1 MKMTQ
6 PQPIRIL
13 LVEDHPLYRVGIR
26 LSLNYSGLG
35 SVVVA
40 EADDVKSAKSFLE
53 QHADEVDLIL
63 LDYFLP
69 DGNGV
74 DVIRHAR
81 ALSPKAKIVLLSGEI
96 DNPEVVARTQGLVD
110 GYLGKD
116 VDPETLKEKLNALFG
131 INGNDED
138 KQYRIKAKA
147 DLSAREIEII
157 QLCANG
163 MSAQQIADR
172 LGLSRRTV
180 EVHKSHIFEKLDLKT
195 TADLVRYAYDA
206 ELVANSR

>member
-96 DNPEVVARTQGLVD
+96 KNSEVVAHTQGLVD
-110 GYLGKD
+110 DYLGKD
-116 VDPETLKEKLNALFG
+116 VDPETLKAKLNDLFG
-131 INGNDED
+131 INGCDED

-195 TADLVRYAYDA
+195 TADLVKYAYDA
-206 ELVANSR
+206 GLVANS

>member
-1 MKMTQ
+1 MTQ
-6 PQPIRIL
+6 QQPIRIL
-13 LVEDHPLYRVGIR
+13 LVEDHPLFRVGIR
-26 LSLNYSGLG
+26 LSLNYSGL
-35 SVVVA
+35 SSLVVA
-40 EADDVKSAKSFLE
+40 EADDVKSAKSYLE

-63 LDYFLP
+63 LDYYLP

-74 DVIRHAR
+74 DVIHHAR
-81 ALSPKAKIVLLSGEI
+81 AHNPKAKIVLISGEI
-96 DNPEVVARTQGLVD
+96 ENEDLVADTQGLVD

-116 VDPETLKEKLNALFG
+116 VDPETLKAKLNALFDV
-131 INGNDED
+131 NDDDQD
-138 KQYRIKAKA
+138 KQSRLRTKP

-163 MSAQQIADR
+163 MSAQQIADH

-195 TADLVRYAYDA
+195 TADLVKYAYDA
-206 ELVANSR
+206 GLVAKS

>member
-1 MKMTQ
+1 MTQ
-6 PQPIRIL
+6 QQPIRIL
-13 LVEDHPLYRVGIR
+13 LVEDHPLYRMGIR
-26 LSLNYSGLG
+26 LSLNYSGLN

-40 EADDVKSAKSFLE
+40 EAADVKSARSYLE

-74 DVIRHAR
+74 DVIHHAR
-81 ALSPKAKIVLLSGEI
+81 ALNPKAKIVLLSGEI
-96 DNPEVVARTQGLVD
+96 KNKTVVSHTQGLVD

-116 VDPETLKEKLNALFG
+116 VDPETLKAKLNALFDV
-131 INGNDED
+131 NDDDQD
-138 KQYRIKAKA
+138 KQSRLRAKA

-180 EVHKSHIFEKLDLKT
+180 EVHKSHIFEKLDLNST
-195 TADLVRYAYDA
+195 TDLVKYAYDA
-206 ELVANSR
+206 GLVGKK

>member
-1 MKMTQ
+1 MTQ
-6 PQPIRIL
+6 RQPIRIL
-13 LVEDHPLYRVGIR
+13 LVEDHPLYRMGIR
-26 LSLNYSGLG
+26 LSLNYSGL
-35 SVVVA
+35 SCVVVA
-40 EADDVKSAKSFLE
+40 EADDVRTAKSYLD
-53 QHADEVDLIL
+53 QHGNEVDLIL

-81 ALSPKAKIVLLSGEI
+81 DCYPNIKIVLLSGENK
-96 DNPEVVARTQGLVD
+96 NPEVVVRTRGLVD
-110 GYLGKD
+110 GNLGKD
-116 VDPETLKEKLNALFG
+116 VESEALKAELNALFG
-131 INGNDED
+131 IDGYDED
-138 KQYRIKAKA
+138 KQYRISAKA

-163 MSAQQIADR
+163 MTAQQIADH

-195 TADLVRYAYDA
+195 TADLVKYAYDA
-206 ELVANSR
+206 GLVK

>member
-1 MKMTQ
+1 MTQ
-6 PQPIRIL
+6 RQPIRVL
-13 LVEDHPLYRVGIR
+13 LVEDHPLYRVGLR
-26 LSLNYSGLG
+26 LSLNYSGLS
-35 SVVVA
+35 SVVVGEA
-40 EADDVKSAKSFLE
+40 EDVKSAKRFLE
-53 QHADEVDLIL
+53 QHGDEVDLIL

-74 DVIRHAR
+74 DVIHHAQK
-81 ALSPKAKIVLLSGEI
+81 LSPNAKIVLLSGEI
-96 DNPEVVARTQGLVD
+96 KNPEIVARTQGLVD
-110 GYLGKD
+110 GYMGKD
-116 VDPETLKEKLNALFG
+116 VEPDTLKTKLNALFG
-131 INGNDED
+131 VRDYDED
-138 KQYRIKAKA
+138 KQYRINAKA

-195 TADLVRYAYDA
+195 TADLVKYAYDA
-206 ELVANSR
+206 GLVK

>member
-1 MKMTQ
+1 MTQ

-96 DNPEVVARTQGLVD
+96 KNSEVVAHTQGLVD
-110 GYLGKD
+110 DYLGKD
-116 VDPETLKEKLNALFG
+116 VDPETLKGKLNALFG

-206 ELVANSR
+206 GLVANSR

>member
-1 MKMTQ
+1 MTHLQ
-6 PQPIRIL
+6 PLRIL
-13 LVEDHPLYRVGIR
+13 LVEDHPLYRMGIR
-26 LSLNYSGLG
+26 LSLNYSGL
-35 SVVVA
+35 SCVVVA

-74 DVIRHAR
+74 DVIHHAR
-81 ALSPKAKIVLLSGEI
+81 ALSPKVKIVLLSGEI
-96 DNPEVVARTQGLVD
+96 KNKEVVEHTQGLVD
-110 GYLGKD
+110 GYMGKD
-116 VDPETLKEKLNALFG
+116 VDPETLKAKLNALFG
-131 INGNDED
+131 INGDDDD
-138 KQYRIKAKA
+138 KQYRIRAKA

-180 EVHKSHIFEKLDLKT
+180 EVHKSHVFEKLDLNT
-195 TADLVRYAYDA
+195 TAELVKYAYDA
-206 ELVANSR
+206 GLVAKN

>member
-1 MKMTQ
+1 MTQ
-6 PQPIRIL
+6 RQPIRVL
-13 LVEDHPLYRVGIR
+13 LVEDHPLYRVGLR
-26 LSLNYSGLG
+26 LSLNYSGLS
-35 SVVVA
+35 SVVVGEA
-40 EADDVKSAKSFLE
+40 EDVKSAKQFLE
-53 QHADEVDLIL
+53 QHGDGVDLIL

-74 DVIRHAR
+74 DVIHHAQK
-81 ALSPKAKIVLLSGEI
+81 LSPNAKIVLLSGEI
-96 DNPEVVARTQGLVD
+96 KNPEIVARTQGLVD
-110 GYLGKD
+110 GYMGKD
-116 VDPETLKEKLNALFG
+116 IEPETLKTKLNALFG
-131 INGNDED
+131 VSDYDED
-138 KQYRIKAKA
+138 KQYRINAKA

-195 TADLVRYAYDA
+195 TADLVKYAYDA
-206 ELVANSR
+206 GLVK

>member
-1 MKMTQ
+1 MTQ
-6 PQPIRIL
+6 QQPIRIL
-13 LVEDHPLYRVGIR
+13 LVEDHPLYRMGIR
-26 LSLNYSGLG
+26 LSLNYSGLN

-40 EADDVKSAKSFLE
+40 EAADVKSARSYLE

-74 DVIRHAR
+74 DVIHLAR
-81 ALSPKAKIVLLSGEI
+81 VLSPKVKIVLLSGEI
-96 DNPEVVARTQGLVD
+96 KNKEVVEHTQGLVD

-116 VDPETLKEKLNALFG
+116 VDPETLKAKLNALFDV
-131 INGNDED
+131 NDDDQD
-138 KQYRIKAKA
+138 KQSRLRAKA

-163 MSAQQIADR
+163 MSAQQIADH

-195 TADLVRYAYDA
+195 TADLVKYAYDA
-206 ELVANSR
+206 GLVAKS

>member
-1 MKMTQ
+1 MTHL
-6 PQPIRIL
+6 QPIRIL
-13 LVEDHPLYRVGIR
+13 LVEDHPLYRMGIR
-26 LSLNYSGLG
+26 LSLNYSGL
-35 SVVVA
+35 SCVVVA

-74 DVIRHAR
+74 DVIHLAR
-81 ALSPKAKIVLLSGEI
+81 VLSPKVKIVLLSGEI
-96 DNPEVVARTQGLVD
+96 KNKEVVEHTQGLVD
-110 GYLGKD
+110 GYMGKD
-116 VDPETLKEKLNALFG
+116 VDPETLKAKLNALFG
-131 INGNDED
+131 INGDDED
-138 KQYRIKAKA
+138 KQYRIRAKA

-195 TADLVRYAYDA
+195 TADLVKYAYDA
-206 ELVANSR
+206 GLVAKN